1 MTSLT
6 SFASPM
12 SDELILRQKIRS
24 SLADWATFAL
34 AARDHAPARHHLLII
49 AALEALTHGDTKQLM
64 LLLPPGSAKS
74 TYASLLFPAW
84 WMAQN
89 PTASVI
95 SASHTASLAESFGR
109 GVRMLISDHSERL
122 DLELRPDARAAGR
135 FATTRGGEYFAI
147 GVHGGVTGR
156 RADLALIDDP
166 VRSFVDAESSAAR
179 DRLWNWYRS
188 ELVTRLKPN
197 GRVILIMTRWHS
209 DDIAGRLLQQDGWK
223 VLRLPALAEL
233 PDPMNR
239 AAGEALWPEWEDRE
253 ALIAKQT
260 TLGDRCFAALFQQA
274 PLADSGRLFDLS
286 KIQLLDIVPVG
297 TSVRAWD
304 LAGVGGQGG
313 DPDWTAG
320 VKLSQSEQGSFV
332 VEDVRRVRL
341 PATEVAALI
350 RDVAE
355 QDGETVAI
363 GLPRDPGQAGIYQV
377 AMLTRMLAGFRVQ
390 STPEEGPKIVR
401 ADPVAS
407 QVSAGNLYVRR
418 ATWNQIFLEELA
430 AFPHGKKD
438 DQVDALSRAFRM
450 LAVRPQAAHFRS
462 LPFLDR

>member
-1 MTSLT
+1 MRRLT
-6 SFASPM
+6 SFASPV
-12 SDELILRQKIRS
+12 SCEQILRRKIRR
-24 SLADWATFAL
+24 SLSAWASFAL
-34 AARDHAPARHHLLII
+34 SLRDHAPARHHHLII

-89 PTASVI
+89 PTGSVI

-109 GVRMLISDHSERL
+109 GVRMLITDHAARL

-135 FATTRGGEYFAI
+135 FTTAHGGEYFAI
-147 GVHGGVTGR
+147 GVHGAVTGR

-166 VRSFVDAESSAAR
+166 VRSFVDAESSSAR

-197 GRVILIMTRWHS
+197 GRVALIMTRWHT
-209 DDIAGRLLQQDGWK
+209 DDIAGRLLQQGGWT
-223 VLRLPALAEL
+223 VLRLPALAEI

-239 AAGEALWPEWEDRE
+239 AAGEALWPEWEDRD
-253 ALIAKQT
+253 ALIAKRS
-260 TLGDRCFAALFQQA
+260 TLGDRCFAALFQQG

-286 KIQLLDIVPVG
+286 KIPILDIVPVG

-304 LAGVGGQGG
+304 LAGVGGASG

-320 VKLSQSEQGSFV
+320 VRLLRGELGNFV
-332 VEDVRRVRL
+332 IEDVRRVRL
-341 PATEVAALI
+341 PATEVATLI
-350 RDVAE
+350 RDVAQ
-355 QDGETVAI
+355 QDGEAVTI

-377 AMLTRMLAGFRVQ
+377 AMLTRVLAGFRVR
-390 STPEEGPKIVR
+390 SSPEEDSKVVR

-407 QVSAGNLYVRR
+407 QASAGNLYLKR
-418 ATWNQIFLEELA
+418 APWNQIFLEELA

-438 DQVDALSRAFRM
+438 DQVDALSRAFQM
-450 LAVRPQAAHFRS
+450 LTMGSQAAHYRS

>member
-1 MTSLT
+1 
-6 SFASPM
+6 M

>member
-1 MTSLT
+1 
-6 SFASPM
+6 
-12 SDELILRQKIRS
+12 
-24 SLADWATFAL
+24 
-34 AARDHAPARHHLLII
+34 
-49 AALEALTHGDTKQLM
+49 
-64 LLLPPGSAKS
+64 
-74 TYASLLFPAW
+74 
-84 WMAQN
+84 
-89 PTASVI
+89 
-95 SASHTASLAESFGR
+95 
-109 GVRMLISDHSERL
+109 
-122 DLELRPDARAAGR
+122 
-135 FATTRGGEYFAI
+135 
-147 GVHGGVTGR
+147 
-156 RADLALIDDP
+156 
-166 VRSFVDAESSAAR
+166 
-179 DRLWNWYRS
+179 
-188 ELVTRLKPN
+188 
-197 GRVILIMTRWHS
+197 MTRWHS

-286 KIQLLDIVPVG
+286 KIRLLDIVPVG

-450 LAVRPQAAHFRS
+450 LTVRPQAAHFRS